1 MAEKVILEGRS
12 AEDLIDLF
20 RREGALTPEIK
31 EYFTSYCDC
40 DITEWLIAQLTAHN
54 QEVVD
59 RVNELL
65 AAYDPYP
72 VRRETKFPVHG
83 HLVKTFCDGKDLK
96 GYYAINSQGLQSYD
110 KKIIV
115 ANSPLCGQFIIKDSF
130 KAPNANYTT
139 VIAAHDSEVGILS
152 YRDPQYSDNL
162 PFRQREIFSV
172 EVDGLHVF
180 NQCFLYNGNAIE
192 SAFETQGFS
201 YVESIP
207 WTKPNVEMSTTVF
220 FPLIQGSTE
229 LANWPVELGLG
240 FGWGGDPASPVMNT
254 WTGDRMFML
263 FHRYDPV
270 GAAARAVDP
279 NVYYESRF
287 DPRANQIYTETWFP
301 IDAGFRDSAN
311 PNQPVNVHYM
321 NNDNSVNDSI
331 VNIMQAAINA
341 GTAEGHYRVVADGNG
356 NIPIFFTK
364 EKRTQGGE
372 LLGYELTFS
381 IQINSVTKKVT
392 SFINGIKIEEFAFTI
407 DFREME
413 AAWYPQMYYTGY
425 DNSSQSD
432 RLGFVVTDFYVKEV
446 V

>member
-20 RREGALTPEIK
+20 RRENALTPEIK

-139 VIAAHDSEVGILS
+139 DIAEHDSEVGILS
-152 YRDPQYSDNL
+152 YRDPQYSDSL
-162 PFRQREIFSV
+162 PFRQCEIFSV

-192 SAFETQGFS
+192 SPFETQGFS

-254 WTGDRMFML
+254 RTGDRMFML

-270 GAAARAVDP
+270 GAAASADP
-279 NVYYESRF
+279 NAYYESRF
-287 DPRANQIYTETWFP
+287 DPRDNQIYTETWFP
-301 IDAGFRDSAN
+301 GNAGLFIPARLKGYIS
-311 PNQPVNVHYM
+311 VHYM
-321 NNDNSVNDSI
+321 NDDNSINDSI
-331 VNIMQAAINA
+331 VNIMQAAIKA

-392 SFINGIKIEEFAFTI
+392 SFINGIKIEEFPFTI
-407 DFREME
+407 DFREMKS
-413 AAWYPQMYYTGY
+413 AWYPQVYYTGF
-425 DNSSQSD
+425 DNNHKSD
-432 RLGFVVTDFYVKEV
+432 LLGFVVTDFYVKEV
-446 V
+446 T

>member
-31 EYFTSYCDC
+31 AYFTNYCDC
-40 DITEWLIAQLTAHN
+40 DIAEWLIAQLTANN

-96 GYYAINSQGLQSYD
+96 GYYAVNSQGLQTYD

-115 ANSPLCGQFIIKDSF
+115 ANSPLCGQYIIKDSF
-130 KAPNANYTT
+130 KAPNSSYTAD
-139 VIAAHDSEVGILS
+139 IAAHDSEVGILS
-152 YRDPQYSDNL
+152 YRDPQYINDL
-162 PFRQREIFSV
+162 PIRQREIFSV
-172 EVDGLHVF
+172 DVDGLHLV
-180 NQCFLYNGNAIE
+180 NQSFLYNGNNIE
-192 SAFETQGFS
+192 SIFETQGFS

-220 FPLIQGSTE
+220 FPLVQGSAE
-229 LANWPVELGLG
+229 MANWPVELGLG
-240 FGWGGDPASPVMNT
+240 FGWGGDPSNPIMNT
-254 WTGDRMFML
+254 WTGDRMVML

-270 GAAARAVDP
+270 GAAARAADP
-279 NVYYESRF
+279 GAYYESRF
-287 DPRANQIYTETWFP
+287 DPRANAVYTETWFP
-301 IDAGFRDSAN
+301 YDAGFKD
-311 PNQPVNVHYM
+311 PLDPQQPANVHYM
-321 NNDNSVNDSI
+321 NNDASINDAI
-331 VNIMQAAINA
+331 VNVMQAAVSA
-341 GTAEGHYRVVADGNG
+341 GTADGHYRTVTGPNG
-356 NIPIFFTK
+356 IIPLFFTK
-364 EKRTQGGE
+364 EKRTQGGD

-381 IQINSVTKKVT
+381 LQINSVTKKVT
-392 SFINGIKIEEFAFTI
+392 SFLNGIKIEEFPFTI
-407 DFREME
+407 DFREMQ
-413 AAWYPQMYYTGY
+413 AAWYPQIYYTGF

-446 V
+446 S

>member
-31 EYFTSYCDC
+31 AYFTNYCDC
-40 DITEWLIAQLTAHN
+40 DIAEWLIAQLTANN

-139 VIAAHDSEVGILS
+139 DIAAHDSEVGILS

-180 NQCFLYNGNAIE
+180 NRCFLYNGNAIGT
-192 SAFETQGFS
+192 AFETQGLS

-207 WTKPNVEMSTTVF
+207 WTKPNVKMSTTVF

-240 FGWGGDPASPVMNT
+240 FGWGGDPASPVINT

-270 GAAARAVDP
+270 GTAARAADP
-279 NVYYESRF
+279 DAYYNSRF
-287 DPRANQIYTETWFP
+287 DPRANAVYTETWFP
-301 IDAGFRDSAN
+301 YDIVQQLA
-311 PNQPVNVHYM
+311 NVHYM
-321 NNDNSVNDSI
+321 NNDNSINDSI

-341 GTAEGHYRVVADGNG
+341 GTAEGHHRVVADGNG

-407 DFREME
+407 DFREMQ
-413 AAWYPQMYYTGY
+413 AAWYPQIYYTGF

>member
-1 MAEKVILEGRS
+1 MVEKVILEGQS
-12 AEDLIDLF
+12 AEDLIALF
-20 RREGALTPEIK
+20 RTESPVVSDILQ
-31 EYFTSYCDC
+31 YFQPYCDC
-40 DITEWLIAQLTAHN
+40 DIVEWIIAQLEAN
-54 QEVVD
+54 NEEV
-59 RVNELL
+59 REKIEELI

-72 VRRETKFPVHG
+72 NPRISRFPVHG
-83 HLVKTFCDGKDLK
+83 QLTKMFCEGRDLK
-96 GYYAINSQGLQSYD
+96 GYYAVNSQGLQFYD
-110 KKIIV
+110 KRIIV
-115 ANSPLCGQFIIKDSF
+115 ADSPLCGQYIIEDSF
-130 KAPNANYTT
+130 KAPNSSYTAD
-139 VIAAHDSEVGILS
+139 IADHDSEVGILS
-152 YRDPQYSDNL
+152 YRDPQYSDSL
-162 PFRQREIFSV
+162 PIRQREIFSV

-192 SAFETQGFS
+192 AAFETQGFS

-287 DPRANQIYTETWFP
+287 DPRANAVYTETWFP
-301 IDAGFRDSAN
+301 YDAGFKD
-311 PNQPVNVHYM
+311 PLDPKQPANVHYM
-321 NNDNSVNDSI
+321 NNDASINDAI
-331 VNIMQAAINA
+331 VNVMQAAVSA
-341 GTAEGHYRVVADGNG
+341 GTADGHYRTVTGPNG
-356 NIPIFFTK
+356 IIPLFFTK
-364 EKRTQGGE
+364 EKRTQGGD

-381 IQINSVTKKVT
+381 LQINSVTKKVT
-392 SFINGIKIEEFAFTI
+392 SFINGIKIEEFPFTI
-407 DFREME
+407 DFREMQ
-413 AAWYPQMYYTGY
+413 AAWYPQIYYTGF